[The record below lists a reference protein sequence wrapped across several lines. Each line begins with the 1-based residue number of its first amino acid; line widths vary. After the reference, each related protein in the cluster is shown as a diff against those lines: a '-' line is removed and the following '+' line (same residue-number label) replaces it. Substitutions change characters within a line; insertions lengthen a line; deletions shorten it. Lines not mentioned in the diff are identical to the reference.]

1 MSWRGGSNKFPPT
14 PGTSPGNSPG
24 RTFKTPAGFRDSPDP
39 ALAIGEV
46 ISSTYTVRREIH
58 RGDTGAVFEAWD
70 MLVERAAVL
79 KVAWRDPGTASLV
92 QEARRCAAVA
102 VHGGAAASVFGVGN
116 HRGAEYLAGEYVEG
130 VTARDHLRAIAAT
143 EQRPTATELVS
154 LVLAAARA
162 LASVHQAGFAVG
174 DLAPETVLITGEE
187 RVLFGRFSLGQVAAV
202 GPGGAC
208 FAPEVVTGQRSA
220 ADPAAVAAIDLYG
233 LGCLALELALGT
245 PAFSG
250 DTLKALMFAHVHHRP
265 PALSEVRTDLPV
277 ELADLVAELLSKE
290 PQARPMDAASVVEQL
305 EIVAERAQAGKR
317 SVRVLIVDDDG
328 DRVRQLWSAVRRA
341 HPRSQVDAARDGREA
356 AAKLTRD
363 RPDLVLIDATLG
375 VMTPGMNALELLMYA
390 SSLDEM
396 TTATLVVTGD
406 AVAERD
412 AAMLTQFGARLANG
426 RARLAD
432 TVGRL
437 VREVASTP
445 RVTGAR
451 RTLVG

>member
-1 MSWRGGSNKFPPT
+1 MSWKGQKFPLP
-14 PGTSPGNSPG
+14 PGTSPGTGG
-24 RTFKTPAGFRDSPDP
+24 RTFQTPAGFRDSPESP
-39 ALAIGEV
+39 LAIGEV
-46 ISSTYTVRREIH
+46 VSSTYTVRRELH
-58 RGDTGAVFEAWD
+58 RGDSGAVFEVWD
-70 MLVERAAVL
+70 MLVERAAAL
-79 KVAWRDPGTASLV
+79 KLAWRDPGTPSLV

-102 VHGGAAASVFGVGN
+102 VHGSAAAAVFGVGN
-116 HRGAEYLAGEYVEG
+116 HRGAEYITGEYVEG

-143 EQRPTATELVS
+143 GTKPSATELVE

-174 DLAPETVLITGEE
+174 DLAPETVLITGEQ

-202 GPGGAC
+202 GPAGAC

-233 LGCLALELALGT
+233 LGCLALELALGVPPFT
-245 PAFSG
+245 G
-250 DTLKALMFAHVHHRP
+250 DTVKAIMFGHVHQRP
-265 PALSEVRTDLPV
+265 PALAEVRSDLPV
-277 ELADLVAELLSKE
+277 ELADLVAELLAKD
-290 PQARPMDAASVVEQL
+290 PAARPLDAASVVEQL
-305 EIVAERAQAGKR
+305 EIVSERAQAGRR

-363 RPDLVLIDATLG
+363 RPDLVLIDASLG
-375 VMTPGMNALELLMYA
+375 VMTPGMNALELIMYA
-390 SSLDEM
+390 RGLEEM
-396 TTATLVVTGD
+396 TSAALVVTGD
-406 AVAERD
+406 GIAEND
-412 AAMLTQFGARLANG
+412 AAMLVQFGARVAGGG
-426 RARLAD
+426 RGRLAE

-437 VREVASTP
+437 VREVAALP
-445 RVTGAR
+445 RVTGVR